1 MKFNKRT
8 SIGTEIESHPDRV
21 ENYEGGI
28 AFKTDPKTELTLRFL
43 TYLVREPKFYTPN
56 AEEEMNT
63 IQALIS
69 VVAEE
74 DPEYLMKL
82 ATYARN
88 RMYLRSAPVF
98 MLVESAQYDAVKP
111 HIRGYTPTIIKR
123 ADELAETIAYF
134 ISKHGEIGSRGKA
147 SLPNSLKKGLADT
160 FHNFNA
166 YQFAKYDRD
175 GSVKLRDVVKLVHP
189 KPKNEEEALLFK
201 QVKDRTLP
209 TPETWETVISVNG
222 STKENW
228 ESIIPKMGY
237 MAKLRNLRNFLKV
250 GVDLD
255 PVVQHL
261 TSPKAVKNSKQF
273 PFRFYSA
280 YKVLQGLSDGNPFD
294 RQKLMNAV
302 EVALELSVEN
312 LSKLGGNTFITSD
325 ESGSMQSPLNPR
337 SSVQYIDIANVMGAL
352 AHKISENAVA
362 SVFAQSFAIVP
373 MNPADAVLTNT
384 KKMAQMGER
393 VGHSTNAFLALQWL
407 NNQKL
412 DVDRIMIFSDMQC
425 YSTYGA
431 NRWSHFEP
439 RGQSLAEQFTQYKR
453 TVNPNVKLYSF
464 DLTGYGTVQFP
475 QEDPNV
481 VLLAGWSDRILEFIH
496 KYENFGTKMISEIE
510 NYSPWER
517 SSSG

>member
-1 MKFNKRT
+1 MKFNKRA

-28 AFKTDPKTELTLRFL
+28 AFKTDPKIELTLRFL
-43 TYLVREPKFYTPN
+43 TYLVGEPKFYTPN

-69 VVAEE
+69 TVAEE

-88 RMYLRSAPVF
+88 QMYLRSAPVF
-98 MLVESAQYDAVKP
+98 MLVESAQYNTVKP
-111 HIRGYTPTIIKR
+111 HIRGYTPTIINR
-123 ADELAETIAYF
+123 ADELTETIAYF
-134 ISKHGEIGSRGKA
+134 IAKHGEIGSRGKA
-147 SLPNSLKKGLADT
+147 SIPNSLKKGLADS
-160 FHNFNA
+160 FHKFNA

-201 QVKDRTLP
+201 QIKDRTLP
-209 TPETWETVISVNG
+209 TPETWEAVISVNG
-222 STKENW
+222 SNKESW
-228 ESIIPKMGY
+228 ESVIPKMGY

-250 GVDLD
+250 GVNLD

-261 TSPKAVKNSKQF
+261 TNPKAVKNSKQF

-280 YKVLQGLSDGNPFD
+280 YKVLQTMTDGNPFD

-302 EVALELSVEN
+302 EQALELSVEN
-312 LSKLGGNTFITSD
+312 LPKLDGTTFITSD
-325 ESGSMQSPLNPR
+325 ESGSMQSALNPR

-352 AHKISENAVA
+352 AHKISKNALA
-362 SVFAQSFAIVP
+362 SVFGTTFATVP
-373 MNPADAVLTNT
+373 MNKNDGVLTNT
-384 KKMAQMGER
+384 KKMFQVGEH
-393 VGHSTNAFLALQWL
+393 VGYSTNAFLALQWL
-407 NNQKL
+407 NQQKL
-412 DVDRIMIFSDMQC
+412 NVDRIMIFSDMQC
-425 YSTYGA
+425 YSTHGA
-431 NRWSHFEP
+431 NRWGYYSAE
-439 RGQSLAEQFTQYKR
+439 GQSLAEQFLQYKR
-453 TVNPNVKLYSF
+453 TINPNVKLYSF
-464 DLTGYGTVQFP
+464 DLTGYGTIQFP

-481 VLLAGWSDRILEFIH
+481 ILLAGWSDRVLEFIH
-496 KYENFGTKMISEIE
+496 KYESFGTQMISEIE